1 MGTKPCTICTR
12 VMALEQFRQYKTG
25 RRAGQR
31 QSRCRQ
37 CEQGDKAMRRQDFP
51 NYVRPQSP
59 LCRVMREWKGPVS
72 PAPLLSCWGTLLSA
86 LKN

>member
-1 MGTKPCTICTR
+1 MGTKECTICTR

-37 CEQGDKAMRRQDFP
+37 CEQGDRALRKQDFASYIP
-51 NYVRPQSP
+51 PPPSP

-72 PAPLLSCWGTLLSA
+72 PGPVRPLITPDR
-86 LKN
+86 